1 MPKTIHFSIDDV
13 LPSLKY
19 FTEHQ
24 DTFNS
29 LWELDFY
36 KKLRYFH
43 EKYGLIV
50 TLNLFDQARGFSIDN
65 VSNTIKND
73 FMKAKDWLY
82 LSFHGRETEKEFYVS
97 DNIHEFIKSYESVE
111 HFSNYM
117 QGRNLSEIARIHFFE
132 AGKKQ
137 IEFLYK
143 KGVTTLLTADDNRI
157 SYGLSQNIYN
167 DIENKHSIIIDKM
180 MYVHSDYRIEN
191 IKNIE
196 KGIIE
201 MKKKENLVLFT
212 HEWCFIKKVE
222 FIEKILYELINNYTY
237 ISVNNLIN

>member
-24 DTFNS
+24 NIFNS

-36 KKLRYFH
+36 KKLLYLH

-73 FMKAKDWLY
+73 FMKATDWLY
-82 LSFHGRETEKEFYVS
+82 LSFHGRETEKEFYTS
-97 DNIHEFIKSYESVE
+97 DNIYEFIKSYESIE

-117 QGRNLSEIARIHFFE
+117 QGRNLSGISRIHFFE

-137 IEFLYK
+137 KEFLYK
-143 KGVTTLLTADDNRI
+143 KGITTLLTADDNRN
-157 SYGLSQNIYN
+157 SYGLSTEICNEIK
-167 DIENKHSIIIDKM
+167 EKHSLVIDKM
-180 MYVHSDYRIEN
+180 KYVHTDLRIEN
-191 IKNIE
+191 IENE
-196 KGIIE
+196 IIE
-201 MKKKENLVLFT
+201 IKKNKNLVLFT
-212 HEWCFIKKVE
+212 HEWCFVKKTE
-222 FIEKILYELINNYTY
+222 FIEKIFE
-237 ISVNNLIN
+237 NLIKKHKYIICNCI

>member
-36 KKLRYFH
+36 KKLCYFH
-43 EKYGLIV
+43 EEYGLIV

-111 HFSNYM
+111 HFSDYM
-117 QGRNLSEIARIHFFE
+117 QGRKLSGIARIHFFE
-132 AGKKQ
+132 VGKKQ

-143 KGVTTLLTADDNRI
+143 KGITTLLTADDNRN
-157 SYGLSQNIYN
+157 SYGLSKEFCNEIRK
-167 DIENKHSIIIDKM
+167 KHSLLIDKIK
-180 MYVHSDYRIEN
+180 YVHTDLRIEN
-191 IKNIE
+191 IKNVENEILKIRE
-196 KGIIE
+196 KDE
-201 MKKKENLVLFT
+201 VVLFT
-212 HEWCFIKKVE
+212 HEWCFLKNIDILEKIFENLIKKD
-222 FIEKILYELINNYTY
+222 KY
-237 ISVNNLIN
+237 IPCKYI